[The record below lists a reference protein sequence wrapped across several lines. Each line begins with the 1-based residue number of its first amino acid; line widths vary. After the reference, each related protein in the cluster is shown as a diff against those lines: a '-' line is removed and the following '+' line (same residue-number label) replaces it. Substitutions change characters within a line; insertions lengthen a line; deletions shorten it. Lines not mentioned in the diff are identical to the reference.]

1 MGVTNLDSQL
11 DLARKL
17 QIVERDR
24 IELVQQAVDV
34 LRSIQMGNR
43 SALTESLAG
52 VIGLAYLLATRMGIP
67 PHQIDQYIERELA
80 TLLESDSERDSEFRE
95 VVRYISEEHV

>member
-1 MGVTNLDSQL
+1 MTNLDSQL

-34 LRSIQMGNR
+34 LRSIQSGNR
-43 SALTESLAG
+43 TALTESLAG

-67 PHQIDQYIERELA
+67 PHQIDQYIERELTA
-80 TLLESDSERDSEFRE
+80 LLQSDSERDDEFKE
-95 VVRYISEEHV
+95 VVHYISGEHV